1 MMEDFFD
8 TLDNFV
14 EYTLLV
20 LSVLIALGLAIMVVG
35 YLVAIILNVGQQN
48 GVIGAVLFSMTV
60 LQAGFLVWGIL
71 HKEKTA

>member
-14 EYTLLV
+14 EYTLLA
-20 LSVLIALGLAIMVVG
+20 LSALIALGLAIMVVG
-35 YLVAIILNVGQQN
+35 YLVAIILNVGHQN

-60 LQAGFLVWGIL
+60 LQAGF
-71 HKEKTA
+71 

>member
-14 EYTLLV
+14 EYTLLA
-20 LSVLIALGLAIMVVG
+20 LSALIALVLAIIVVG
-35 YLVAIILNVGQQN
+35 YLVSIILNVGQQN

>member
-14 EYTLLV
+14 EYTLLA
-20 LSVLIALGLAIMVVG
+20 LSALIALGLAIMVVG
-35 YLVAIILNVGQQN
+35 CIIAIILNVGHQN
-48 GVIGAVLFSMTV
+48 GVIGTVLFSMTV

>member
-14 EYTLLV
+14 EYTLLA
-20 LSVLIALGLAIMVVG
+20 LSALIALGLAIMVVG
-35 YLVAIILNVGQQN
+35 YTVAIILSVGQQS

>member
-14 EYTLLV
+14 EYTLLA
-20 LSVLIALGLAIMVVG
+20 LSALIALGLAIMVVG

-48 GVIGAVLFSMTV
+48 GGIGAVLFSMTV
-60 LQAGFLVWGIL
+60 LQAGCLVWGSL

>member
-14 EYTLLV
+14 EYTLLAF
-20 LSVLIALGLAIMVVG
+20 SALIALGLAIMVVG
-35 YLVAIILNVGQQN
+35 CIVAIILNVGHQN
-48 GVIGAVLFSMTV
+48 GVIGAILFSMTV